1 MSAKWS
7 SKSNDGVIK
16 LKVRYIGRREVD
28 VPNSYK
34 IFMDLLSD
42 KVYEVLSIEGGWYR
56 IIDESGEDYLYPSEK
71 FVEVVEDESEISRAV

>member
-1 MSAKWS
+1 M
-7 SKSNDGVIK
+7 IK

-56 IIDESGEDYLYPSEK
+56 IVDESGEDYLYPSEK